1 MTTMRAMVQQ
11 ESGPEHYAAQWGVH
25 GNKALRR
32 PGFARRRKSVCM
44 LLLSRVKRVKRAGIS
59 SRHYERPA

>member
-11 ESGPEHYAAQWGVH
+11 ESGPEHYAAQCGVH

-44 LLLSRVKRVKRAGIS
+44 LLLLSRVKRAGIS